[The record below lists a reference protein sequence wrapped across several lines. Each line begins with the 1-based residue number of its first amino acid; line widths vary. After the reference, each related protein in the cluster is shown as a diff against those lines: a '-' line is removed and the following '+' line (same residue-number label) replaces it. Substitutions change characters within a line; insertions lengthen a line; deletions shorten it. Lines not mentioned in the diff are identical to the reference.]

1 MPAPRRPG
9 PPSPPGPKV
18 LTPDDMQQGIRKLQ
32 RRIAEVEALK
42 RDQVRRD
49 SERVRAAEL
58 NIRETI
64 RDIFGEGS
72 AEFRAHGSH
81 AIWHGPR
88 FSIRARPVSDY
99 ELEGQ
104 FTEGLSRT
112 VEMLETLI
120 GRLEEKLEDLG
131 FDPAAQARAA
141 FQGRPLHPRIV
152 AAAEK
157 LYRDGSYA
165 DAVFAAAKMLVILVK
180 EKSGHPEWDGP
191 DLMRRVFSAKT
202 PTLAFND
209 LSDQADR
216 DEQEGMMHLYEGA
229 AMALRHLG
237 GHVFPEYPPGRA
249 LDYLTVLSTLAERA
263 DEATVR
269 TPDP

>member
-1 MPAPRRPG
+1 LPAPRRPG
-9 PPSPPGPKV
+9 PPPPPAPKV
-18 LTPDDMQQGIRKLQ
+18 LTPDDIQQGIRKL
-32 RRIAEVEALK
+32 RRRFAEVEALE

-88 FSIRARPVSDY
+88 FSLRARPVPDY

-104 FTEGLSRT
+104 FTEGLPRT
-112 VEMLETLI
+112 VEILKGLI

-141 FQGRPLHPRIV
+141 FEGRPLHPRI
-152 AAAEK
+152 AAAAGSR
-157 LYRDGSYA
+157 YRSGHYE
-165 DAVFAAAKMLVILVK
+165 DAVFAAVK
-180 EKSGHPEWDGP
+180 ELQQIVRDRTGLALDGTA
-191 DLMRRVFSAKT
+191 LMETAFSAKNPLLAVNALST
-202 PTLAFND
+202 PTEI
-209 LSDQADR
+209 
-216 DEQEGMMHLYEGA
+216 DEQRGIMQLMAGA
-229 AMALRHLG
+229 IFALRHPG
-237 GHVFPEYPPGRA
+237 GHAFPDYGPERA
-249 LDYLTVLSTLAERA
+249 LDYLTVLSVLADRV
-263 DEATVR
+263 DEAR
-269 TPDP
+269 RRS